1 MSSLCRAVALKH
13 MMRATTRRHLLR
25 ALSVLLLAIPS
36 AQGGVQEIL
45 AHRAHQNLEGRA
57 AGQGGGLGTT
67 AVGLCFRVGLAGGGG
82 PGEAVLGC
90 AGLRQSL
97 EEGGLEERATLRL
110 RGGYTPKKSRKSQS
124 KRKPLKLK
132 YKIVKKVAEH
142 HRKQRREARDEEKD
156 KKARRAGTWV
166 RPEKKK
172 KPKPIEQEV
181 EESIKLRRIALEQ
194 KMPGKPKRP
203 SAPLF

>member
-132 YKIVKKVAEH
+132 YKIVKKVRVDRWGPLTAPAGCSTFITGFHVIRNSAHAEIG
-142 HRKQRREARDEEKD
+142 Q
-156 KKARRAGTWV
+156 GGW
-166 RPEKKK
+166 
-172 KPKPIEQEV
+172 EV
-181 EESIKLRRIALEQ
+181 L
-194 KMPGKPKRP
+194 
-203 SAPLF
+203 